1 MRTSETPW
9 ILHHFGANK
18 SFGFCTYRRPS
29 SKSFRMRTYRNR
41 GEGATAARY
50 RPGTSPAEWIESFPN
65 TVLQWPEREKRR
77 IPWNA
82 GSEVEEKGQFV
93 FENESGNK
101 TDV

>member
-9 ILHHFGANK
+9 I
-18 SFGFCTYRRPS
+18 CTILGQISPLDSALTDGPLESPLECALTKTGGR
-29 SKSFRMRTYRNR
+29 
-41 GEGATAARY
+41 GATAARY
-50 RPGTSPAEWIESFPN
+50 RPGTSVTEWIESLPN

-82 GSEVEEKGQFV
+82 GSEVEEKLQFV